1 MLQRAT
7 AANRSIDSGVF
18 PPANS
23 CSICGSK
30 SGRGFEATFEVLPR
44 LNEIKFSS
52 GVIDE
57 RWCLGLPRECRFDSG
72 IMMVEYE
79 KAVQQSVYEQLQVVH
94 EGRLKVF
101 FTRDLKI
108 LSWEFCSRRHE
119 ELFPRR
125 LIVPQ
130 VSQMLEVAQK
140 WQSTVAE
147 SGSDGVSQQD
157 LQTSSNMLVTAG
169 QQLARSL
176 DLLSL
181 NDLGFTKRYVRSL

>member
-1 MLQRAT
+1 MLT
-7 AANRSIDSGVF
+7 A
-18 PPANS
+18 
-23 CSICGSK
+23 
-30 SGRGFEATFEVLPR
+30 ATFEVLPR

-57 RWCLGLPRECRFDSG
+57 RWCLGLPRECRFNSE
-72 IMMVEYE
+72 ITMVEYE

-119 ELFPRR
+119 KLLPRR

-130 VSQMLEVAQK
+130 VLNSTGNVQQILDEVQ
-140 WQSTVAE
+140 
-147 SGSDGVSQQD
+147 
-157 LQTSSNMLVTAG
+157 
-169 QQLARSL
+169 
-176 DLLSL
+176 
-181 NDLGFTKRYVRSL
+181 